1 MEEPAME
8 EEKKYVFG
16 FGFADSLVAET
27 GGVTMRQM
35 HFDAKAIVKAFNS
48 IKPLAERLGVPAP
61 VPRMAGFGY
70 PHVSTLG
77 SEIVFP
83 ENSEPKPEIVI
94 KTPGDINRL
103 REPEDYLET
112 PLVKKKLAVL
122 QELQKYC
129 PDTPKFIG
137 HPMEGPVTTAVLLMG
152 QNFLTLPYDDPK
164 RAHKLL
170 SFCTESAINYANAI
184 SSHFGEPVVP
194 GPKGM
199 PDDFAGMFPPAL
211 FGEFVVPYW
220 ERIYTGMQATER
232 YLHSEL
238 LRKEHLRFLKGLH
251 IKSYDP
257 SADQYVTPEMLAA
270 HCPCE
275 FTLRIQSWDIDNL
288 SAEELV
294 KRYIHL
300 QKQGP
305 RAVSFY
311 MNSMNEEQKIRKLL
325 EIARK
330 MEGQGNE

>member
-1 MEEPAME
+1 MA
-8 EEKKYVFG
+8 EKKKRVFG
-16 FGFADSLVAET
+16 FSFVETLIAKT

-35 HFDAKAIVKAFNS
+35 HFDAEAIVKAYNS
-48 IKPLAERLGVPAP
+48 IKPLADRLGVPAP
-61 VPRMAGFGY
+61 VPRMAGFCY

-77 SEIVFP
+77 VKIDFP
-83 ENSEPKPEIVI
+83 ENSEPKPSTVI
-94 KTPGDINRL
+94 KKPEDIDNL
-103 REPEDYLET
+103 REPDNYIDT
-112 PLVKKKLAVL
+112 PLVQKKLAVL
-122 QELQKYC
+122 EELKKHC

-137 HPMEGPVTTAVLLMG
+137 HPLEGPVTTAVLLMG
-152 QNFLTLPYDDPK
+152 QDFLTLPYDDPK

-170 SFCTESAINYANAI
+170 SFCTESAVNYANAI
-184 SSHFGEPVVP
+184 SRHFGEPIVS
-194 GPKGM
+194 GPKGI

-220 ERIYTGMQATER
+220 ERVYTGLQATER

-238 LRKEHLRFLKGLH
+238 LRKEHLHFLKGLR

-257 SADQYVTPEMLAA
+257 SADQYVTPEMLVE

-275 FTLRIQSWDIDNL
+275 FTLRILSWDIDNL

-294 KRYIHL
+294 ERYIYL
-300 QKQGP
+300 QKHGP
-305 RAVSFY
+305 RSVSFC
-311 MNSMNEEQKIRKLL
+311 MKSMDEEPKIKRLL